1 MIKIIAI
8 GKKHDKWIIQGVEE
22 FSKRL
27 KKPFNVNWKIIPNSN
42 VSIIDKVKDEES
54 NKIISNINSED
65 FVILLDEKGSNIT
78 SPILAEIFNNQFV
91 LGKNIVIVIGGA
103 FGVSEIVF
111 KRANFILSFSKL
123 VFPHQLI
130 RLMIIEQIY
139 RCQNILEGGKYH
151 HL

>member
-54 NKIISNINSED
+54 NKIISNINS
-65 FVILLDEKGSNIT
+65 
-78 SPILAEIFNNQFV
+78 
-91 LGKNIVIVIGGA
+91 
-103 FGVSEIVF
+103 
-111 KRANFILSFSKL
+111 
-123 VFPHQLI
+123 
-130 RLMIIEQIY
+130 
-139 RCQNILEGGKYH
+139 
-151 HL
+151 

>member
-8 GKKHDKWIIQGVEE
+8 GKKHDKWIIQGIEE

-27 KKPFNVNWKIIPNSN
+27 KKPFNVSWKILPNSN
-42 VSIIDKVKDEES
+42 MSIIDKVKDEES

-78 SPILAEIFNNQFV
+78 SPMLAEIFNNQFV

-151 HL
+151 QL